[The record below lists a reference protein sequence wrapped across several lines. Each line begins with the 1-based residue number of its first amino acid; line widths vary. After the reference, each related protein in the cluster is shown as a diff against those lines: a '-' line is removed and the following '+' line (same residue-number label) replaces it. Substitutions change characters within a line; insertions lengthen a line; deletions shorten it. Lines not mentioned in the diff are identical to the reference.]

1 MGDAGVGACP
11 VDELTGGPKHLGVGK
26 SSYAQRNKL
35 GKLSLLVMRVPSS
48 YKTVI
53 IIGFSGG

>member
-1 MGDAGVGACP
+1 VGDAGVGDYH

-35 GKLSLLVMRVPSS
+35 EEL
-48 YKTVI
+48 
-53 IIGFSGG
+53 